1 MKKYL
6 VTFTLICLFALLP
19 SNAYAMIQV
28 DENGNVI
35 PNVPKDGEYTILM
48 EPNTG
53 ELDGN
58 SSSTDT
64 VTPEDKAVSSDDQVI
79 DPSNGNGRDEIY
91 ATGVQEDAK
100 LLANKE
106 EDNKNNDSLIIV
118 ISSILGV
125 SLGSI
130 GTYLFMLKRR

>member
-1 MKKYL
+1 MKKYF

-35 PNVPKDGEYTILM
+35 PNEPKNGEYTILM

-53 ELDGN
+53 EQDGN
-58 SSSTDT
+58 SGSTDV
-64 VTPEDKAVSSDDQVI
+64 VTPEDKVVSSDDQVI

-118 ISSILGV
+118 ISSIIGV